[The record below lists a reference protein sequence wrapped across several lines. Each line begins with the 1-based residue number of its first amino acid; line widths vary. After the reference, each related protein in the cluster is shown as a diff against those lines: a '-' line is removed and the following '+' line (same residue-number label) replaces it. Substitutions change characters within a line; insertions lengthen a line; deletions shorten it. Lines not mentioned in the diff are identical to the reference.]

1 MAPRQLRANNTIL
14 QDRISNA
21 YREHVLYG
29 RTEEMQYLFTP
40 THYTPAVEQSKDG
53 GVIITLRQTNTGS
66 PNATS
71 GLGFKSNPKP
81 TNNQWQQSSM
91 VMEEFHAKLPLGLV
105 VYGFL
110 RSMDDRSLQSQTDG
124 VEEVENKVLNAMR
137 IVETYV
143 EAEFVKH
150 FRLLPDK

>member
-1 MAPRQLRANNTIL
+1 MYLHPLTIHRL
-14 QDRISNA
+14 LSN
-21 YREHVLYG
+21 R
-29 RTEEMQYLFTP
+29 RM
-40 THYTPAVEQSKDG
+40 DG
-53 GVIITLRQTNTGS
+53 GVITTLRQTNTGS

-105 VYGFL
+105 VLGFL
-110 RSMDDRSLQSQTDG
+110 RYMDDGSLQSQTDG
-124 VEEVENKVLNAMR
+124 LEEVEDKNLNAMR
-137 IVETYV
+137 IVVSYV

-150 FRLLPDK
+150 FRSHPDK